1 MAQTGANEISGAH
14 AEDEWSRVGAYLD
27 RLAFENDRLEAELK
41 LKKQRRLDREAG
53 NTATLAPPVDN
64 GERFDEL
71 AATHAYESRSASETT
86 TGMHI
91 SYEALRSDLSGL
103 MSDLNEF
110 KTTRAGLESRLS
122 L

>member
-1 MAQTGANEISGAH
+1 MQSQAP
-14 AEDEWSRVGAYLD
+14 AEQEPGGNDEWARVGAYLD

-41 LKKQRRLDREAG
+41 LKKQRRLDREA
-53 NTATLAPPVDN
+53 ASAPQPALAAAQEN
-64 GERFDEL
+64 RFDER
-71 AATHAYESRSASETT
+71 AATHDYESRAATETT

-91 SYEALRSDLSGL
+91 SYDALRSDLSGL

-110 KTTRAGLESRLS
+110 KSTRAGLESRLS